1 MLLSDLIE
9 PGEKPDRPDRD
20 VEITAIT
27 VDSRKVKPGTLFA
40 AMPGTKVDGASFIPA
55 ALAAGASAILID
67 EKIEIETGDV
77 PLVRSPDPRRE
88 VALMA
93 AKFTPNQ
100 PRIMAA
106 ITGTAGKTSVAS
118 FLRQIWESCGEQ
130 AAMIGTTGVFA
141 PGRADYGSLT
151 TPDPVRLHELLNELA
166 GDGVSHCS
174 MEASSHGLDQ
184 RRLDGVRLAV
194 GGFTN
199 LGRDHLDYH
208 ASMEKYLS
216 AKMRLFDTLLET
228 GQSAIIFADDP
239 YSQAVMETANGCGLD
254 VKTVGRGGNY
264 LALKRVEQHRY
275 NQVGEVEFKGELYRV
290 ELPFAGE
297 FQMSNALVAAGMAIA
312 TGSEENATFAALGN
326 LKGASGRLELIGKTG
341 QGAPV
346 YVDYAH
352 KPDALENV
360 LQALKPYTTGNL
372 VVVFGC
378 GGDRD
383 QGKRPIMGEIAN
395 RLADRVIVTDDNPRT
410 EDASQVRSEILKT
423 APGAMEIA
431 DREEAINHA
440 VQNLSE
446 GDTLVVAGKGHEE
459 GQVVGTKT
467 LPFSDHKVVAAALEK
482 TQLEN
487 SQ

>member
-1 MLLSDLIE
+1 MLLSELIAS
-9 PGEKPDRPDRD
+9 GEKPDRD
-20 VEITAIT
+20 VEISAIT
-27 VDSRKVKPGTLFA
+27 VDSRKVVPGTLFA
-40 AMPGTKVDGASFIPA
+40 ALPGTKVDGASFISA
-55 ALAAGASAILID
+55 ALAAGASAILVG
-67 EKIEIETGDV
+67 EKVEVKSGDV
-77 PLVRSPDPRRE
+77 PVVRSLDPRHG
-88 VALMA
+88 VAMMA

-118 FLRQIWESCGEQ
+118 FLRQIWESCGEH

-151 TPDPVRLHELLNELA
+151 TPDPVRLHELLDELA
-166 GDGVSHCS
+166 RSGVSHCS

-208 ASMEKYLS
+208 PTMEEYLS
-216 AKMRLFDTLLET
+216 AKMRLFDTLLKA
-228 GQSAIIFADDP
+228 GQPAIIFSNDP
-239 YSQAVMETANGCGLD
+239 YSQAVVDVAKCCGLD
-254 VKTVGRGGNY
+254 VKTVGRDGNY
-264 LALKRVEQHRY
+264 LTLKRVEQHRY
-275 NQVGEVEFKGELYRV
+275 NQVGEIDFKGELFRV

-297 FQMSNALVAAGMAIA
+297 FQMSNALVAAGMAIV
-312 TGSEENATFAALGN
+312 TGSEAGSVLKALEN

-341 QGAPV
+341 LGAPV

-352 KPDALENV
+352 KPEAMENV
-360 LQALKPYTTGNL
+360 LLALKPYTTGKL

-383 QGKRPIMGEIAN
+383 KGKRPIMGEIAN
-395 RLADRVIVTDDNPRT
+395 RLADTVIVTDDNPRT
-410 EDASQVRSEILKT
+410 EDAAIVRSEILKT
-423 APGAMEIA
+423 ATDAVEIA
-431 DREEAINHA
+431 DREKAIIHA
-440 VQNLSE
+440 VQNLGE

-459 GQVVGTKT
+459 GQIVGTQT
-467 LPFSDHKVVAAALEK
+467 LPFSDHKVVAAALLK
-482 TQLEN
+482 FQLEK
-487 SQ
+487 SK